1 MRKFQWIKPVRQL
14 FVAAFML
21 VFCIIVPAFSA
32 GEKEQRSLDELGT
45 RVEEIEKAL
54 SLPDLNDEQN
64 NGLRQKLEL
73 IRQESLSISNQIA
86 PQVADAQAK
95 LKQLGEAPTDVEE
108 ADALATERKE
118 ITQELQDLEA
128 IKKRLELTAV
138 TASQLSSR
146 AANIQRQHF
155 YDRIFETSNSIF
167 NLRLWSNGREGF
179 ASFISSSRRII
190 GVWLNEIS
198 DAGGFAGVLALL
210 ALFGAAIYVGL
221 LIRRFLSRIVGPNIA
236 ETEPATLSRLW
247 RVFRGLLINVASF
260 IIATIG
266 TGFVLSSAG
275 LLPEKM
281 RILGIAFLSSGM
293 FLIAVRSITRGV
305 LAKNYPEWRLAAVT
319 NSQAAR
325 LKSIID
331 LGALIIA
338 INILLNEMSVAVFAP
353 VSASILFSA
362 IVTVLLAGCLFSAL
376 TVIKANGAEL
386 PDEDTRPPLRRGSFK
401 WLASIRWALWIIG
414 IFCLACVVFGYMSLG
429 HFLMTQVAYSGISI
443 AILYLAHHLVDELVN
458 TGMQPGWT
466 AGDFLRENFGLSDKA
481 VERIGLF
488 LGTATDFLLLFI
500 GIPIIVG
507 QWALTRVD
515 FHSWLVTLFFGFE
528 IGGVHISLAKVL
540 LAIAALVAGL
550 VLTRLFANWLDSRV
564 LARAQLNRGVRDSVR
579 TATGWLGYVVAAILA
594 FTFAGFDFSKIA
606 IIAGALGVGIGF
618 GLQSIV
624 NNFVSGLIL
633 LAERPVKVG
642 DWIKVTGGEGYVK
655 KIKIRSTEIETF
667 DKCSIIVPN
676 SSLISEP
683 VQNWTHGDTMG
694 RVKVPIGVAYG
705 TDPEE
710 LREVVYACATAHD
723 QVLAFPQPSV
733 VFMGFGASSL
743 DFELRC
749 FIPDVD
755 YVLAVASD
763 LRFSIFKALKEAN
776 IEIPFPQTDLHI
788 KDIGEFQSA
797 LQSRAAQDPRALPKK
812 DEDK

>member
-1 MRKFQWIKPVRQL
+1 MRCFWQL
-14 FVAAFML
+14 LTV
-21 VFCIIVPAFSA
+21 CIVVYFHALAPLHAA
-32 GEKEQRSLDELGT
+32 GEQERRSLDELST

-54 SLPDLNDEQN
+54 SLPDLSDEQIN
-64 NGLRQKLEL
+64 SLREKLEL
-73 IRQESLSISNQIA
+73 IRQESLSLANQVA
-86 PQVADAQAK
+86 PQVSDAEVK
-95 LKQLGEAPTDVEE
+95 LKQLGEEPKDVEE
-108 ADALATERKE
+108 ADALAAERKSLNE
-118 ITQELQDLEA
+118 ELQDLQA
-128 IKKRLELTAV
+128 IRKRLELTAV

-155 YDRIFETSNSIF
+155 YDRIFETSSSIF

-179 ASFISSSRRII
+179 SSFISSSQRII
-190 GVWLNEIS
+190 GVWLGEIRS
-198 DAGGFAGVLALL
+198 DGGTAGILALF
-210 ALFGAAIYVGL
+210 ALFGAAFFLGL

-247 RVFRGLLINVASF
+247 RVFRGLLINTVAF
-260 IIATIG
+260 TIATVG
-266 TGFVLSSAG
+266 VGFVLSSAG
-275 LLPEKM
+275 MLPEKM
-281 RILGIAFLSSGM
+281 RVLGIAFLNSGV

-305 LAKNYPEWRLAAVT
+305 LAKNRREWRLAAVT
-319 NSQAAR
+319 DSQATR

-338 INILLNEMSVAVFAP
+338 INILLNEMSVVVFAP

-362 IVTVLLAGCLFSAL
+362 IITVLLAGCLFSAL
-376 TVIKANGAEL
+376 AVVKTRNEEL
-386 PDEDTRPPLRRGSFK
+386 SDEDTRPPLRRGSFK
-401 WLASIRWALWIIG
+401 WLASIRWALWVIG
-414 IFCLACVVFGYMSLG
+414 IFCLVCVIFGYMSLG
-429 HFLMTQVAYSGISI
+429 HFMMTQVAYSGISI

-466 AGDFLRENFGLSDKA
+466 AGDFLRQNFGLSDKA

-488 LGTATDFLLLFI
+488 LGTATDFLLVFI
-500 GIPIIVG
+500 GLPIIVG

-528 IGGVHISLAKVL
+528 VGGVHISLAKVL
-540 LAIAALVAGL
+540 LAVAALVAGL
-550 VLTRLFANWLDSRV
+550 VFTKLFTNWLDSRV
-564 LARAQLNRGVRDSVR
+564 LSRAQLNRGVRDSVR
-579 TATGWLGYVVAAILA
+579 TATGWFGYVVAAILA
-594 FTFAGFDFSKIA
+594 FTFAGVDFSKIA
-606 IIAGALGVGIGF
+606 IVAGALGVGIGF

-676 SSLISEP
+676 SSLIAEP

-694 RVKVPIGVAYG
+694 RVKVPIGVSYD
-705 TDPEE
+705 TDPEH
-710 LREVVYACATAHD
+710 LREVVYTCATAHD

-763 LRFSIFKALKEAN
+763 LRFEIFKALKEN
-776 IEIPFPQTDLHI
+776 DIEIPFPQTDLHI
-788 KDIGEFQSA
+788 KDIGELKEA
-797 LQSRAAQDPRALPKK
+797 LRNGTAKSVKTRTKK
-812 DEDK
+812 DESA